1 MQSFRTAT
9 LCLFV
14 TASSLV
20 AQSETGRAALQG
32 TVSDPSGKSV
42 AGASVTLRDTQTGQQ
57 RALKTNADGT
67 FRASSLPVG
76 LYILEATAEGFGTAR
91 VEGIALTV
99 GETKTVNSTL
109 QVAGVATQ

>member
-1 MQSFRTAT
+1 MQSFRTAV
-9 LCLFV
+9 LCLFL

-20 AQSETGRAALQG
+20 AQSETGLAALQG

-42 AGASVTLRDTQTGQQ
+42 ASAALTLRETQTGLQ

-67 FRASSLPVG
+67 FKASSLPVG
-76 LYILEATAEGFGTAR
+76 LYTLEAAAAGFGTAR

-99 GETKTVNSTL
+99 GETKTVN
-109 QVAGVATQ
+109 